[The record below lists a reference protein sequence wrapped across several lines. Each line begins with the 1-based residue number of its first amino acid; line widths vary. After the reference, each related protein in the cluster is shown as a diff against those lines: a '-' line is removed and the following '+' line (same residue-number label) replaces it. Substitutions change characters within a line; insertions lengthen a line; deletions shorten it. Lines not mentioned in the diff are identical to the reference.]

1 MLNILFLLFL
11 LVVFSD
17 RSGKRKRRT
26 RFFFPW
32 GMMSLFDIGPHIFGR
47 DSGFGPF
54 MSGSSPFHS
63 PFGGFGGGFGSS
75 FGSGFGG
82 GFGGLGGF
90 GGGHS
95 RGGGAGRHF

>member
-17 RSGKRKRRT
+17 RSGKR

-32 GMMSLFDIGPHIFGR
+32 GMMSLFDIGPHIYGR
-47 DSGFGPF
+47 GHGFGPF
-54 MSGSSPFHS
+54 MSGGSPFHS
-63 PFGGFGGGFGSS
+63 TFGGFTG
-75 FGSGFGG
+75 GFGG

>member
-32 GMMSLFDIGPHIFGR
+32 GMMFLFDIGPHIYGR
-47 DSGFGPF
+47 GHGFGPL
-54 MSGSSPFHS
+54 MSGGSPFHS
-63 PFGGFGGGFGSS
+63 TFGGFTG
-75 FGSGFGG
+75 GFGG